1 MRIIKGQTVL
11 VTGASRGIGVAIA
24 TAFAERGLNLVLT
37 ARRDVSVAPV
47 AQNLSDRYGITA
59 HPMACDMRNHD
70 QIAALADHC
79 ATVLGG
85 IDILVNNAGIDHT
98 MPFDDRSSSD
108 IVDMIETNLTGPMLL
123 AHAIV
128 PAMIARDGGHIV
140 NIASL
145 AGVMPSAYE
154 EPYNAS
160 KYGLVG
166 FTKSLRL
173 SAQDQ
178 GWPISAS
185 AICPGFVSGAGI
197 YEAMKSDYGIS
208 APASMGTV
216 SDEKVAQAV
225 IRAVEKDL
233 PDIVIMRGQPRLLAA
248 LAIVAPQF
256 FERIIRWSD
265 SSAPFRTVAQARAA
279 SRPLTPR

>member
-59 HPMACDMRNHD
+59 HPMACDMRHHD

-108 IVDMIETNLTGPMLL
+108 IVDMIETNLTGPILL
-123 AHAIV
+123 AHAIL